1 MEHLHVKSLIQ
12 YLENEMPPSAR
23 EESEAHLASC
33 MVCRSKLADVRR
45 MLDATGTEEML
56 VSPPQNLVRRVITA
70 FRRRRN
76 QGNDRS
82 RHQAMLQFDSWASF
96 SPVGVRGMSHERQ
109 LLFSESTWDLDL
121 QIVRER
127 EEDTFALR
135 GQILGEETDTGGL
148 EGIELRVTDGE
159 GAERRGLTDHLGCF
173 NFTRLSEGTYSVQ
186 VFLDDYDLV
195 LDSVVLADA
204 WASATNGRETEIVD

>member
-1 MEHLHVKSLIQ
+1 MKHLGVESLIK
-12 YLENEMPPSAR
+12 YLENDMLPAER
-23 EESEAHLASC
+23 KDFEAHLVSC
-33 MVCRSKLADVRR
+33 EICQGKLTDVRR
-45 MLDATGTEEML
+45 MLGATEAHDEL
-56 VSPPQNLVRRVITA
+56 VSPPEDLMQRVVTA
-70 FRRRRN
+70 FRRRLN
-76 QGNDRS
+76 QSADRL
-82 RHQAMLQFDSWASF
+82 RRQAVLQFDSWTHL

-135 GQILGEETDTGGL
+135 GQILGEEVNAGGL
-148 EGIELRVTDGE
+148 EGIELRVTDSE

-195 LDSVVLADA
+195 LDSVVLVDA
-204 WASATNGRETEIVD
+204 WASATNGEEAELVD